1 MWRFVE
7 SSFRCGCSVPLIIH
21 RWPLGVLTVG
31 SSREDAWTQGEVELL
46 TQIAQQV
53 AIAVE
58 NSLTYREVER
68 LKNKLAE

>member
-1 MWRFVE
+1 
-7 SSFRCGCSVPLIIH
+7 
-21 RWPLGVLTVG
+21 LTVG